1 MSIFCLLGLRRVCPY
16 GFYHTLFLQKFI
28 HFQHF
33 SISPDS
39 LQIIEKPVLFIKYMH
54 DHIAVIHE
62 NPAGIAVSLDLL
74 CFKSSTSKL
83 FLNIVYDRLN
93 LVGVGTACD
102 YKVICNYGN
111 SMNIDYLDILSFLSS
126 IALQAICAIIFSVLT
141 VLMFC
146 SFRYS
151 SNSTAVSAMR
161 QKLSFRCQL
170 LVTLLRLLC
179 NSL

>member
-1 MSIFCLLGLRRVCPY
+1 MRSKHQKGAENPSAFLCTVPDFLRLFPPNLHNLFF
-16 GFYHTLFLQKFI
+16 FYDFTV
-28 HFQHF
+28 
-33 SISPDS
+33 SPDS

-93 LVGVGTACD
+93 LVGVGAACD

-111 SMNIDYLDILSFLSS
+111 SMNIDYLDILSFFIINCLAGNLCHHFFCAYCTHVLLLS
-126 IALQAICAIIFSVLT
+126 V
-141 VLMFC
+141 
-146 SFRYS
+146 
-151 SNSTAVSAMR
+151 
-161 QKLSFRCQL
+161 
-170 LVTLLRLLC
+170 
-179 NSL
+179 